1 MSVDLRARANLPR
14 RGGRRV
20 TPVVLQMETTEC
32 GAACIAMILA
42 YYGRWVPLEELR
54 VRCGVS
60 RDGSR
65 ADSMLRA
72 AREYGLLANG
82 YRCEPE
88 DLRNFPFPLVVFW
101 NFNHFI
107 VVEGFR
113 KGRYHVVDPAH
124 GPQQMSAEEFDEG
137 FTGVCL
143 AFSPGPDMR
152 RGGSRPGAW
161 RGLFSRLGNARAPLF
176 FAMLAT
182 LALTAPAL
190 ATATLTKVFIDD
202 VLIPR
207 SDAWITPV
215 LAGLAVAALMQGL
228 LVWMQQVCLA
238 RMEIKLSLVMTTRFF
253 WHILTLPITFF
264 GQRFIGDISN
274 RVASNERVAQLLS
287 GQLAG
292 SAIGVLRMGAFA
304 AVMYAYDA
312 QLTLV
317 AFAIVLVNLLSLRFV
332 SRARDDGSRRLL
344 KEQGKMAGATVNG
357 LDMIETVKANG
368 SEGELFARWSGM
380 SVNALVAQ
388 QELSRLTGLL
398 GLVPPFLS
406 ALGTVAI
413 LGIGG
418 LRLLEGGITVGS
430 LVAFQL
436 LTQQFLAPIAGI
448 VQFGA
453 NFQTARGDLARLDDI
468 LRYEPDERAVKAVKG
483 PPREAPEPT
492 RGRVTFENVTFG
504 YNAQEPPL
512 IEDLSFG
519 IPPGQRVALVGGSGS
534 GKSTVARLLAG
545 LIHPWSGEVAI
556 DGRSVEQIPLSHFS
570 GMLSYVDQDIALFEG
585 TVRENVTLWNS
596 TIEENQVT
604 RALRDAAVHA
614 EIMSRPE
621 KYDAPVEEGGRNFSG
636 GQRQRIEI
644 ARALA
649 SDPAILVLDEATAAL
664 DPVTES
670 DIDDHLRRRGCTC
683 LIVAHRLSTVRDAD
697 EIIVLAEGA
706 VVQRGTHEELIADK
720 DGVYYSLVTSS

>member
-468 LRYEPDERAVKAVKG
+468 LRYEPDERAVKAVTG

-604 RALRDAAVHA
+604 RALRDAAVYA

>member
-1 MSVDLRARANLPR
+1 MSVDLRERANIPR
-14 RGGRRV
+14 RGGRRA
-20 TPVVLQMETTEC
+20 TPVILQMEATEC
-32 GAACIAMILA
+32 GAACLAMVLA
-42 YYGRWVPLEELR
+42 HYGRWVPLEELR

-65 ADSMLRA
+65 ADSVLRA
-72 AREYGLLANG
+72 AREYGLIASG
-82 YRCEPE
+82 FRCEPE
-88 DLRNFPFPLVVFW
+88 DLRKFPFPLIVFW

-113 KGRYHVVDPAH
+113 KGRYYVVDPAH

-137 FTGVCL
+137 FTGICL

-152 RGGSRPGAW
+152 RGGSRPSAW
-161 RGLFSRLGNARAPLF
+161 RGIFSRLEGARAPLF
-176 FAMLAT
+176 FAILAT

-190 ATATLTKVFIDD
+190 ATATLIKVFIDN
-202 VLIPR
+202 VLIPG
-207 SDAWITPV
+207 SEAWVTPV
-215 LAGLAVAALMQGL
+215 LAGLAIAAVLQGL
-228 LVWMQQVCLA
+228 LVWMQQVSLA

-253 WHILTLPITFF
+253 WHILTLPMTFF

-274 RVASNERVAQLLS
+274 RVALNERVAQLLS
-287 GQLAG
+287 GQLAT
-292 SAIGVLRMGAFA
+292 SALGVLRMGAFA
-304 AVMYAYDA
+304 VVMYAYDA

-317 AFAIVLVNLLSLRFV
+317 AFAIVVINLLALRVV
-332 SRARDDGSRRLL
+332 SRARQNGVRRLL
-344 KEQGKMAGATVNG
+344 KEQSKVAGVTVNG
-357 LDMIETVKANG
+357 LYMIETVKANG
-368 SEGELFARWSGM
+368 SEGEFFARWSGM
-380 SVNALVAQ
+380 NVNALVAQ

-398 GLVPPFLS
+398 GLIPPFLS

-413 LGIGG
+413 LGVGG
-418 LRLLEGGITVGS
+418 LRLLEGEITVGS

-453 NFQTARGDLARLDDI
+453 NYQTAQGDLARLDDV
-468 LRYEPDERAVKAVKG
+468 LRYEPDERAVKAVSG
-483 PPREAPEPT
+483 PPREAPEPM

-512 IEDLSFG
+512 IKDLSFF

-556 DGRSVEQIPLSHFS
+556 DGRSVDEIPSSHFS

-585 TVRENVTLWNS
+585 TVRENVTLWNP

-614 EIMSRPE
+614 EIMSRPG

-636 GQRQRIEI
+636 GQRQRLEM

-649 SDPAILVLDEATAAL
+649 SDPAVLVLDEATAAL
-664 DPVTES
+664 DPVTETG
-670 DIDDHLRRRGCTC
+670 IDDHLRRRGCTC